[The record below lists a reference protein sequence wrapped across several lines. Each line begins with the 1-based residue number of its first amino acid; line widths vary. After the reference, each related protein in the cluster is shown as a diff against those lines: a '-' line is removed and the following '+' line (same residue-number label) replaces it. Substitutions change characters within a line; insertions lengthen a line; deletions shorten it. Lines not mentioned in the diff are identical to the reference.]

1 MHDPTTDEALIAA
14 TRSGDMDAF
23 DQLYAR
29 YERRLYG
36 YIVRL
41 TGNRE
46 LAEDLFQE
54 VFMGVLKDRSF
65 DPDKGRFAAWLFTVA
80 RNRCLME
87 RRKQKRRRALRPRL
101 AVPEVEQDLE
111 QAVDRNNRVWAAME
125 QLTEPQRQLLLL
137 KQVGELTYKEIASM
151 LDVAEGTVKSRLHAA
166 TVAFRHQLAQPLG
179 HQQQGEGT

>member
-1 MHDPTTDEALIAA
+1 MHDSTTDEALITAI
-14 TRSGDMDAF
+14 RGGDVAAF
-23 DQLYAR
+23 DRLYGR

-54 VFMGVLKDRSF
+54 VFMGVLKDRSY
-65 DPDKGRFAAWLFTVA
+65 DPAKGRFAAWVFTVA

-87 RRKQKRRRALRPRL
+87 RRKQKRRRAHARKL
-101 AVPEVEQDLE
+101 ATPLAEQNLE
-111 QAVDRNNRVWAAME
+111 EAVDRNKRVWAAME
-125 QLTEPQRQLLLL
+125 SLTEPQRQLLLL
-137 KQVGELTYKEIASM
+137 KQVGELTYKEIATM

-166 TVAFRHQLAQPLG
+166 TVAFRHQLAQ
-179 HQQQGEGT
+179 QGEGT